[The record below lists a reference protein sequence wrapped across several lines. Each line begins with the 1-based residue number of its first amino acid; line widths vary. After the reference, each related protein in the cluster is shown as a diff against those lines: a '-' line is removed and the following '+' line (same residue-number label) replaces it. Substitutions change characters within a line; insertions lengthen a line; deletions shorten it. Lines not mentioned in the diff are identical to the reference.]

1 MGGVR
6 RLLDRL
12 RGRVGGSPL
21 SLRARV
27 AVFREL
33 LHANNQA
40 LGLVTQIQETLAG
53 ERPATAREVQRL
65 LAGVCVQTYRM
76 ITNLARM
83 TGQEQPQLERTFAR
97 IRAAITRRAEAMP
110 ALREVGL
117 VVPLEDVD
125 ASLVEVVGQKSG
137 FLGEARRILA
147 GRVPVGFATTVH
159 AYQAFLAVEGLADRL
174 AAIMEGLDVESVEA
188 CFGAS
193 AQATQAILAAPVPD
207 ELEQALLNAA
217 AALAGGGEL
226 RLAVRSSALQEGGP
240 EMSFAGQYRSLL
252 NVERSGVVEAFKEV
266 VASKYSPEAITYRLR
281 RGFADTEV
289 AMCCCVLAMVPA
301 RAAGVLYSANR
312 TARGSAVLV
321 QAVRGLGLAAVDGS
335 AAPDSVLVDRRSL
348 RVVERLAGLQTD
360 EIRAASAG
368 GTERVTVTPDQRAD
382 ILGDDEA
389 VELANLA
396 LALERALGMPVD
408 MEWALD
414 EGGVAWVLQVRPQPE
429 HAEEAGG
436 TARAPVAG
444 ATVLLSG
451 GSRASGGAA
460 AGTVHRVENDL
471 DILRCPSGAVLVTRD
486 ASPRLAVLL
495 PKVAAV
501 VADMGEV
508 TGHLATVARELEV
521 PALFAARQ
529 ATARLPVGEEV
540 TVDADGRA
548 VYQGRVEEALARAAE
563 RPQRASSN
571 PNVERLA
578 AVAELIVPLTLRDR
592 LASGYAPSR
601 CKTLHDII
609 RYCHQAT
616 VEAMFSAGD
625 RASRAGERLYKLVSE
640 VPIDCRLLDLG
651 GAVRDGVEP
660 GEITVEDITSRPLR
674 ALWRGMTDSRVSWN
688 VTKPVS
694 LKGFASAIVNYS
706 FDQDSRMRAMGEPS
720 YVFASAEY
728 LNLNSRIGYHFS
740 TVDASVTERVE
751 SNYASFR
758 FVGGSTGIDQRS
770 RRAELIRMILVDR
783 GFETDCRADLVN
795 GRVRFRAAAEMDE
808 LLVFMGLLMTYV
820 NHLDMVL
827 VSDALVKRF
836 ADAFLAGNYGFKGEV
851 HGAV

>member
-1 MGGVR
+1 
-6 RLLDRL
+6 
-12 RGRVGGSPL
+12 L

-40 LGLVTQIQETLAG
+40 LGYLAEIQQTLAG

-65 LAGVCVQTYRM
+65 LAGVSVQTYRM

-83 TGQEQPQLERTFAR
+83 TGRPQPQLERTFAR
-97 IRAAITRRAEAMP
+97 LREAITRKAEVVP
-110 ALREVGL
+110 TLKEVGL
-117 VVPLEDVD
+117 VVPLDEVD

-137 FLGEARRILA
+137 FLGEARRVLG
-147 GRVPVGFATTVH
+147 GRVPQGVATTVH
-159 AYQAFLAVEGLADRL
+159 AYEALLAADGLGDRL
-174 AAIMEGLDVESVEA
+174 AAIMSGVDAESVEA
-188 CFGAS
+188 CFAAS
-193 AQATQAILAAPVPD
+193 AQATQAILAARVPA
-207 ELEQALLNAA
+207 ELEQALRQAV
-217 AALAGGGEL
+217 AALPGGDGL
-226 RLAVRSSALQEGGP
+226 KLAVRSSALQEGGP

-252 NVERSGVVEAFKEV
+252 NVERSGVVDAFKEV

-281 RGFADTEV
+281 RGFADAEV
-289 AMCCCVLAMVPA
+289 AMCCCILTMVPA

-312 TARGSAVLV
+312 TARGAAVLV

-335 AAPDSVLVDRRSL
+335 AAPDSLLVDRRSL
-348 RVVERLAGLQTD
+348 RVVERRRGEQR
-360 EIRAASAG
+360 EVIRAAASG
-368 GTERVTVTPDQRAD
+368 GTERVSVAPAGSAEVLTDA
-382 ILGDDEA
+382 EA
-389 VELANLA
+389 VELARVA
-396 LALERALGMPVD
+396 LDLERVLGMPVD

-414 EGGVAWVLQVRPQPE
+414 AAGAPWVLQVRPQPE
-429 HAEEAGG
+429 HGEEAG
-436 TARAPVAG
+436 AAIDEPVAG
-444 ATVLLSG
+444 TPVLVG
-451 GSRASGGAA
+451 EGSRVSGGAA
-460 AGTVHRVENDL
+460 AGPVHRVESDL
-471 DILRCPSGAVLVTRD
+471 DILRCPAGAVLVTRE
-486 ASPRLAVLL
+486 ARPRLAVLL
-495 PKVAAV
+495 PRVAAV

-508 TGHLATVARELEV
+508 TGHLATVARELAV
-521 PALFAARQ
+521 PALFATRR
-529 ATARLPVGEEV
+529 ATELLPPGEVV
-540 TVDADGRA
+540 TVDADAGV
-548 VYQGRVEEALARAAE
+548 VYRGRVEEALARAAE
-563 RPQRASSN
+563 RPRPSFAN

-592 LASGYAPSR
+592 LASGYSPGK

-651 GAVRDGVEP
+651 GAVRAGVEP
-660 GEITVEDITSRPLR
+660 GEITLAEVTSRPLR
-674 ALWRGMTDSRVSWN
+674 ALWRGMTDPRVAWN

-694 LKGFASAIVNYS
+694 LKGFASAIVNYN
-706 FDQDSRMRAMGEPS
+706 FDQDARLRAMGEPS
-720 YVFASAEY
+720 YVFASDEY

-740 TVDASVTERVE
+740 TVDASITEREE

-770 RRAELIRMILVDR
+770 RRAELIRRLLAAR

-795 GRVRFRAAAEMDE
+795 GRVRFRPAAEMEE
-808 LLVFMGLLMTYV
+808 LLVYVGLLMTYV

-827 VSDALVKRF
+827 ISDALVEQF
-836 ADAFLAGNYGFKGEV
+836 AEAFLAGNYGFKGEV
-851 HGAV
+851 GGAV

>member
-1 MGGVR
+1 M
-6 RLLDRL
+6 
-12 RGRVGGSPL
+12 
-21 SLRARV
+21 
-27 AVFREL
+27 FREL

-40 LGLVTQIQETLAG
+40 LGLVTQIQQSLAG
-53 ERPATAREVQRL
+53 ERPVTAREVQRL
-65 LAGVCVQTYRM
+65 LAGVSVQTYRM
-76 ITNLARM
+76 IANLARM
-83 TGQEQPQLERTFAR
+83 TGREQPQLERTFAR
-97 IRAAITRRAEAMP
+97 IRETITRRAEVTP

-117 VVPLEDVD
+117 VVALEEVD

-147 GRVPVGFATTVH
+147 GRVPVGFATTVN
-159 AYQAFLAVEGLADRL
+159 AYQALLAGDGLGERL
-174 AAIMEGLDVESVEA
+174 AAIMDGLDVESVEE
-188 CFGAS
+188 CFGVS
-193 AQATQAILAAPVPD
+193 ARATQAILAARVPP
-207 ELEQALLNAA
+207 ELERTLLDAA
-217 AALAGGGEL
+217 AALPGGEEL

-281 RGFADTEV
+281 RGFSDTEV

-312 TARGSAVLV
+312 TAKGSAVLV

-335 AAPDSVLVDRRSL
+335 AAPDSVLVDRRGL
-348 RVVERLAGLQTD
+348 RVVERRAGLQTD
-360 EIRAASAG
+360 VIRAASAG
-368 GTERVTVTPDQRAD
+368 GTERVPVAGEGGGPA
-382 ILGDDEA
+382 IGDEEA
-389 VELANLA
+389 VELATLA
-396 LALERALGMPVD
+396 LRLEKALGMPVD
-408 MEWALD
+408 MEWAVD
-414 EGGVAWVLQVRPQPE
+414 EAGAAWVLQVRPQPE
-429 HAEEAGG
+429 HADEAAGG
-436 TARAPVAG
+436 LIPAVEG
-444 ATVLLSG
+444 AVLLLAG

-508 TGHLATVARELEV
+508 TGHLATVARELAV
-521 PALFAARQ
+521 PALFAARE
-529 ATARLPVGEEV
+529 ATGRLAAGEEV
-540 TVDADGRA
+540 TVDADGLA
-548 VYQGRVEEALARAAE
+548 VYRGRVEEALARAAR
-563 RPQRASSN
+563 RPCKAAAN

-592 LASGYAPSR
+592 LASGCAPGK
-601 CKTLHDII
+601 CKTLHDIV

-625 RASRAGERLYKLVSE
+625 RASRAGERLYKLVSK

-651 GAVRDGVEP
+651 GAVRDGVKP
-660 GEITVEDITSRPLR
+660 GEITLDDVNSRPLR
-674 ALWRGMTDSRVSWN
+674 ALWRGMTDSRVAWN

-694 LKGFASAIVNYS
+694 LRGFASAIVNYS

-720 YVFASAEY
+720 YVFASADY

-740 TVDASVTERVE
+740 TVDANVTERVE

-770 RRAELIRMILVDR
+770 RRAELIRRILADR

-795 GRVRFRAAAEMDE
+795 GRARFRPAEEME
-808 LLVFMGLLMTYV
+808 ALLVFVGLLMTYV

-827 VSDALVKRF
+827 VSDTLVQQF
-836 ADAFLAGNYGFKGEV
+836 AEAFLAGNYAFKGEV
-851 HGAV
+851 HSAV

>member
-1 MGGVR
+1 MGEIR
-6 RLLDRL
+6 KLFDRL
-12 RGRVGGSPL
+12 RGRREGSPL

-40 LGLVTQIQETLAG
+40 LGFITQIQQSLAG
-53 ERPATAREVQRL
+53 ERPTTAREVQRL
-65 LAGVCVQTYRM
+65 LAGVTVQTYRM

-83 TGQEQPQLERTFAR
+83 TGREQPQLEKTFAR
-97 IRAAITRRAEAMP
+97 IRETITRRAEVTP

-117 VVPLEDVD
+117 VVPLEEVD
-125 ASLVEVVGQKSG
+125 ASLVEVVGQKSA
-137 FLGEARRILA
+137 FLGEAGRILA
-147 GRVPVGFATTVH
+147 GRVPAGFATTVH
-159 AYQAFLAVEGLADRL
+159 AYQALLAADGLGERL
-174 AAIMEGLDVESVEA
+174 AAIMDGLDVESVEA
-188 CFGAS
+188 CFAAS
-193 AQATQAILAAPVPD
+193 AQATQAILAARVPG
-207 ELEQALLNAA
+207 EVERALLEAA
-217 AALAGGGEL
+217 AALPGGEEL

-252 NVERSGVVEAFKEV
+252 NVKRSEVVEAFKEV

-281 RGFADTEV
+281 RGFADHEV

-312 TARGSAVLV
+312 TAKGSVVLV

-335 AAPDSVLVDRRSL
+335 AAPESVLVDRSSV
-348 RVVERLAGLQTD
+348 RVVERRAGLQRD
-360 EIRAASAG
+360 VIRPAQDG
-368 GTERVTVTPDQRAD
+368 GTVRVAVGEGKGGPAISDA
-382 ILGDDEA
+382 EA
-389 VELANLA
+389 LELARVA

-414 EGGVAWVLQVRPQPE
+414 EAGAAWVLQVRPQGE
-429 HAEEAGG
+429 HVGEVVEGSPP
-436 TARAPVAG
+436 PVEG
-444 ATVLLSG
+444 ATVVLAG

-460 AGTVHRVENDL
+460 AGPVHRVERDL
-471 DILRCPSGAVLVTRD
+471 DILRCPSGAVVVARD
-486 ASPRLAVLL
+486 ANPRLAVLL

-521 PALFAARQ
+521 PALLATRQ
-529 ATARLPVGEEV
+529 ATERLPAGVEV
-540 TVDADGRA
+540 TVDADARV
-548 VYQGRVEEALARAAE
+548 VYQGRVETVLARAAR
-563 RPQRASSN
+563 RPRAAAAN

-592 LASGYAPSR
+592 LASGYAPGK

-616 VEAMFSAGD
+616 VEAMFSVGD
-625 RASRAGERLYKLVSE
+625 RAARAGERLYKLVSE
-640 VPIDCRLLDLG
+640 VPIDCRVLDLG
-651 GAVRDGVEP
+651 GAVREGVPP
-660 GEITVEDITSRPLR
+660 GEITLEDVTSRPLR
-674 ALWRGMTDSRVSWN
+674 ALWRGMTDPRVAWN

-706 FDQDSRMRAMGEPS
+706 FDQDARLRAMGEPS

-740 TVDASVTERVE
+740 TVDANLTERVE

-770 RRAELIRMILVDR
+770 RRAELIRLILAEQ

-795 GRVRFRAAAEMDE
+795 GRVRFRPLEEME
-808 LLVFMGLLMTYV
+808 ALLVLVGLLMTYV

-827 VSDALVKRF
+827 VSDTLVQQF
-836 ADAFLAGNYGFKGEV
+836 AEAFLAGNYAFKGEV

>member
-40 LGLVTQIQETLAG
+40 LGLVTQIQQSLAG
-53 ERPATAREVQRL
+53 ERPVTAREVQRL
-65 LAGVCVQTYRM
+65 LAGVSVQTYRM
-76 ITNLARM
+76 ISNLARM
-83 TGQEQPQLERTFAR
+83 TGREQPELERTFGR
-97 IRAAITRRAEAMP
+97 IRAAITRRAEVTP
-110 ALREVGL
+110 ALKEVGL
-117 VVPLEDVD
+117 VVPLAEVD
-125 ASLVEVVGQKSG
+125 ASLVELVGQKSG
-137 FLGEARRILA
+137 FLGEARRVLA

-159 AYQAFLAVEGLADRL
+159 AYQALLAEDGLEERL
-174 AAIMEGLDVESVEA
+174 AAIMDGLNVESVEE

-193 AQATQAILAAPVPD
+193 AKATQAILAARVPE
-207 ELEQALLNAA
+207 ELERALLDAA
-217 AALAGGGEL
+217 AALPGGDGL

-266 VASKYSPEAITYRLR
+266 VASKYSPEAITYRLG

-312 TARGSAVLV
+312 TERGSAVLV

-348 RVVERLAGLQTD
+348 RAVEHRAGLQTD
-360 EIRAASAG
+360 VIRAASAG
-368 GTERVTVTPDQRAD
+368 GTERVAVAAAGGGEVISDE
-382 ILGDDEA
+382 EA
-389 VELANLA
+389 VELARLA
-396 LALERALGMPVD
+396 LDLEGALGTPVD

-414 EGGVAWVLQVRPQPE
+414 EAGVAWVLQVRPQPE
-429 HAEEAGG
+429 HAEEGIGASPSPLAGQ
-436 TARAPVAG
+436 AM
-444 ATVLLSG
+444 LLAG
-451 GSRASGGAA
+451 GSRVSGGAA
-460 AGTVHRVENDL
+460 SGIVHLVENDL
-471 DILRCPSGAVLVTRD
+471 DILRCPGGAVVVTRD

-495 PKVAAV
+495 PKAAAV

-521 PALFAARQ
+521 PALFATRD
-529 ATARLPVGEEV
+529 ATERLAAGEEV
-540 TVDADGRA
+540 TVDADGLA
-548 VYQGRVEEALARAAE
+548 VYRGRVEEALARAAR
-563 RPQRASSN
+563 RPRRASAN

-578 AVAELIVPLTLRDR
+578 RVAELIVPLTLRDR
-592 LASGYAPSR
+592 LASGYAPR
-601 CKTLHDII
+601 KCKTLHDII

-651 GAVRDGVEP
+651 GAVRDGVPP
-660 GEITVEDITSRPLR
+660 GEITLEDIASRPLR

-720 YVFASAEY
+720 YVFASSDY

-740 TVDASVTERVE
+740 TVDASITERVE

-770 RRAELIRMILVDR
+770 RRAELIRLILADR

-795 GRVRFRAAAEMDE
+795 GRVRFRAADEMDE
-808 LLVFMGLLMTYV
+808 MLVFMGLLMTYV

-827 VSDALVKRF
+827 VSDALVHAF
-836 ADAFLAGNYGFKGEV
+836 AKAFLAGNYGFKGEV

>member
-1 MGGVR
+1 MGEIR
-6 RLLDRL
+6 KLFDRL
-12 RGRVGGSPL
+12 RGRRGGSPL

-40 LGLVTQIQETLAG
+40 LGFITQIQQSLAG
-53 ERPATAREVQRL
+53 ERPTTAREVQRL
-65 LAGVCVQTYRM
+65 LAGVSVQTYRM

-83 TGQEQPQLERTFAR
+83 TGREQPELERTFAR
-97 IRAAITRRAEAMP
+97 IRETITRRAEVTP

-117 VVPLEDVD
+117 VVPLAEVD
-125 ASLVEVVGQKSG
+125 ASLVEVVGQKSA
-137 FLGEARRILA
+137 FLGEAGRILA
-147 GRVPVGFATTVH
+147 GRVPAGFATTVH
-159 AYQAFLAVEGLADRL
+159 AYQALLAADGLGERL
-174 AAIMEGLDVESVEA
+174 ASIMDGLEVESVEA
-188 CFGAS
+188 CFAAS
-193 AQATQAILAAPVPD
+193 AQATQAILAARVPG
-207 ELEQALLNAA
+207 EVERALLEAA
-217 AALAGGGEL
+217 AALPGGEEL

-252 NVERSGVVEAFKEV
+252 NVKRSEVVEAFKEV

-281 RGFADTEV
+281 RGFADHEV

-312 TARGSAVLV
+312 TAKGSVVLV

-335 AAPDSVLVDRRSL
+335 AAPESVLVDRSSV
-348 RVVERLAGLQTD
+348 RVVERRAGLQRD
-360 EIRAASAG
+360 VIRPARSG
-368 GTERVTVTPDQRAD
+368 GTERVALAD
-382 ILGDDEA
+382 GKGGPAISDAEA
-389 VELANLA
+389 LELARVA

-414 EGGVAWVLQVRPQPE
+414 EAGTAWVLQVRPQGE
-429 HAEEAGG
+429 HVGEVVEGSP
-436 TARAPVAG
+436 APVED
-444 ATVLLSG
+444 ATVVLAG

-460 AGTVHRVENDL
+460 AGVVHRVERDL
-471 DILRCPSGAVLVTRD
+471 DILRCPSGAVLVARD
-486 ASPRLAVLL
+486 ANPRLAVLL

-521 PALFAARQ
+521 PALLATRQ
-529 ATARLPVGEEV
+529 ATERLPAGAEV
-540 TVDADGRA
+540 TVDADARV
-548 VYQGRVEEALARAAE
+548 VYQGRVEAVLARAAR
-563 RPQRASSN
+563 RPRAAAAN

-592 LASGYAPSR
+592 LASGYAPGK

-616 VEAMFSAGD
+616 VEAMFSVGD
-625 RASRAGERLYKLVSE
+625 RAARAGERLYRLVSE

-651 GAVRDGVEP
+651 GAVREGLPP
-660 GEITVEDITSRPLR
+660 GEITLEDVTSRPLR
-674 ALWRGMTDSRVSWN
+674 ALWRGMTDPRVAWN

-706 FDQDSRMRAMGEPS
+706 FDQDARLRAMGEPS

-740 TVDASVTERVE
+740 TVDANITEQVE

-770 RRAELIRMILVDR
+770 RRAELIRLILAHH

-795 GRVRFRAAAEMDE
+795 GRVRFRPAEEME
-808 LLVFMGLLMTYV
+808 ALLVVVGLLMTYV

-827 VSDALVKRF
+827 VSDALVQRF
-836 ADAFLAGNYGFKGEV
+836 AEAFLAGNYAFKGEV

>member
-1 MGGVR
+1 MGEIR

-12 RGRVGGSPL
+12 RGRRAGSPL
-21 SLRARV
+21 SLRARL

-40 LGLVTQIQETLAG
+40 LGFITQIQQSLAG
-53 ERPATAREVQRL
+53 ERPTTAREVQRL
-65 LAGVCVQTYRM
+65 LAGVSVQTYRM

-83 TGQEQPQLERTFAR
+83 TGREQPQLERTFAR
-97 IRAAITRRAEAMP
+97 IRAAITQRAEVTP

-117 VVPLEDVD
+117 VVPLAEVD
-125 ASLVEVVGQKSG
+125 ASLVELVGQKSA
-137 FLGEARRILA
+137 FLGEAGRILA

-159 AYQAFLAVEGLADRL
+159 AYQALLAADGLGERL
-174 AAIMEGLDVESVEA
+174 AAIMDGLDVESVEA

-193 AQATQAILAAPVPD
+193 ARATQAILAARVPAD
-207 ELEQALLNAA
+207 LERALLDAA
-217 AALAGGGEL
+217 AALPGGEEL

-252 NVERSGVVEAFKEV
+252 NVRPSEVVEAFKEV

-281 RGFADTEV
+281 RGFDDREV

-312 TARGSAVLV
+312 TAKGSAVLV

-348 RVVERLAGLQTD
+348 RVVGRREGVQRD
-360 EIRAASAG
+360 VIRPASTG
-368 GTERVTVTPDQRAD
+368 GTERVAVAEGKGEAA
-382 ILGDDEA
+382 ISDEEA
-389 VELANLA
+389 RELATLA
-396 LALERALGMPVD
+396 LALERALGVPVD

-414 EGGVAWVLQVRPQPE
+414 EAGAAWVLQVRPQGE
-429 HAEEAGG
+429 HVGEAWEVSLP
-436 TARAPVAG
+436 AVEG
-444 ATVLLSG
+444 ATVLLAG

-460 AGTVHRVENDL
+460 AGPVHRVEKDL

-486 ASPRLAVLL
+486 ANPRLAVLL

-521 PALFAARQ
+521 PALFATRE
-529 ATARLPVGEEV
+529 ATQRLPAGAEV
-540 TVDADGRA
+540 TVDADGRV
-548 VYQGRVEEALARAAE
+548 VYQGKVEEVLARAA
-563 RPQRASSN
+563 RAPRRGAAN
-571 PNVERLA
+571 PNVERLS

-592 LASGYAPSR
+592 LASGYSPGT

-616 VEAMFSAGD
+616 VEAMFSVGD
-625 RASRAGERLYKLVSE
+625 RAARAGERLYTLVSQ
-640 VPIDCRLLDLG
+640 VPIDCRVLDLG
-651 GAVRDGVEP
+651 GAVREGVTSR
-660 GEITVEDITSRPLR
+660 EITLEDVTSRPLR
-674 ALWRGMTDSRVSWN
+674 ALWRGMTDPRVAWN

-706 FDQDSRMRAMGEPS
+706 FDQDARLRAMGEPS

-740 TVDASVTERVE
+740 TVDANITERVE

-770 RRAELIRMILVDR
+770 RRAELIRLILAHH

-795 GRVRFRAAAEMDE
+795 GRVRFRAAEEMDA
-808 LLVFMGLLMTYV
+808 LLVLVGLLMTYV

-827 VSDALVKRF
+827 VSDALVQQF
-836 ADAFLAGNYGFKGEV
+836 AEAFLAGNYAFKGEV